1 MPSADAPLRYERR
14 FAISFGGVLLVL
26 MLLATGATFLLLQQ
40 QQERDEDR
48 LCETITAIVSESISR
63 VSFSGKHHAR
73 LMAQD
78 ILVRAPQLAYISI
91 ETKAGEVLAHSSPE
105 RNDSRLNEEALAQ
118 AKQSLESG
126 RPVLTQR
133 HWGKDLVKEVIVPYR
148 GGFDNQ
154 VLGVVRVGVGLSESR
169 AVMAAIMARL
179 LVLIA
184 CLTMAAIFAVF
195 WLSRYYGR
203 TTTSLASQL
212 RGILDNAPL
221 AICVSD
227 SKGHL
232 LACSAAFHSLLR
244 TSGSES
250 CPECLLVSM
259 LPPEASILM
268 QQLLAQEYSA
278 LTRINEEL
286 NVSLPEGERIWHFLG
301 FPISLSTSGAVLQYC
316 VVISDITEEKSAQ
329 RRMQDVLE
337 RLRTITATVPV
348 VLYEVAP
355 ANTDPL
361 EFRFGFVSEKVR
373 ELLGISADELMRDP
387 GILLSLVHP
396 DDREGFMQANYDAL
410 RRLGPF
416 LYDFR
421 VELQNGEQK
430 WVRAASI
437 PGGSSA
443 QSTSWSGYLMDISQS
458 KLAGLA
464 LASSEKKYRLL
475 VEHQTDLVVKVN
487 TSGRFLYVSPSYCQ
501 TFGKSEEELLKT
513 TFMPLVHEDDKE
525 ATRDAMEA
533 LYVPPHTAY
542 MEQRAMTANGWRWF
556 AWNDSAVVDASGAI
570 VEIIGVGRDITERKN
585 LELRLADQLAFQQAL
600 MDTIPYAV
608 FYKGPDSRFVGF
620 NKAYEDCF
628 GVRREDLIGK
638 RVLDLE
644 YLPMAD
650 RNAYQAEDVAVIE
663 SAGRV
668 HKEMP
673 IPFADGKLHQ
683 TLYSVTGFRLSDG
696 QTGGLIG
703 IIVDI
708 TERKYNEEKHRVL
721 FEASP
726 DAIFLVKNSLIVDCN
741 PKALTLMNC
750 GKDQLTGRNPGE
762 LSPTFQAGGEESVA
776 LATRRMQEALEGRP
790 QTFEWVHQR
799 PDGTEF
805 TAEVSLSVMDLY
817 SETFVICFFRDITDR
832 KRMQELMVQTEKM
845 MSVGGLAAGMAHEIN
860 NPLSGILQSIQVMSR
875 RLKSPDPTN
884 LKAAEEAGCT
894 FESIKHFM
902 ERREILTSLETM
914 RDAGVRAARI
924 VASMLEFSR
933 TSSSEFAPVE
943 INSLL
948 NKSLDLCATDYDL
961 KKKYDFRKIVIEKE
975 FASGLSPVLGSATQI
990 QQVFMNILTNS
1001 AQALAGAAS
1010 PTLSLRTE
1018 ASEGWVR
1025 IEIEDN
1031 GPGMSPDVRKRIF
1044 EPFFTT
1050 KGVGEGT
1057 GLGLSVSY
1065 YIITNN
1071 HGGTLDVESSPGE
1084 GARFIIRLK
1093 AAKAVVRSQS

>member
-1 MPSADAPLRYERR
+1 MPRTRQTASFHYERTL
-14 FAISFGGVLLVL
+14 AMSFGGVVLVL
-26 MLLATGATFLLLQQ
+26 MLLATGATFLLLQKD
-40 QQERDEDR
+40 QEREEDR

-78 ILVRAPQLAYISI
+78 ILARAPQLAYISI

-105 RNDSRLNEEALAQ
+105 RNDSRVNEDALALS
-118 AKQSLESG
+118 KQSLESG
-126 RPVLTQR
+126 RPVLVQR
-133 HWGKDLVKEVIVPYR
+133 YWGKDLVKEVIVPYR

-154 VLGVVRVGVGLSESR
+154 VMGVVRVGVGLSESR
-169 AVMAAIMARL
+169 GALAEITVKLLLLIAGLTGAAI
-179 LVLIA
+179 V
-184 CLTMAAIFAVF
+184 AVF
-195 WLSRYYGR
+195 WLSRYYGK

-227 SKGHL
+227 SKGRL
-232 LACSAAFHSLLR
+232 LACSQAFHALLK

-250 CPECLLVSM
+250 GPDCLLVSM
-259 LPPEASILM
+259 LPAEARSLM
-268 QQLLAQEYSA
+268 QQLVEQEFSA
-278 LTRINEEL
+278 FTRVNEEL

-301 FPISLSTSGAVLQYC
+301 FPISQSASGAVLQYC
-316 VVISDITEEKSAQ
+316 VVIRDITEEKSAQ
-329 RRMQDVLE
+329 KRMQDVLE

-361 EFRFGFVSEKVR
+361 EFRFGFMSEKVR
-373 ELLGISADELMRDP
+373 ELLGVSADELKRDP
-387 GILLSLVHP
+387 GIFLSLVHP

-421 VELQNGEQK
+421 VELENGEQK

-443 QSTSWSGYLMDISQS
+443 NSLSWSGYLMDITQS
-458 KLAGLA
+458 KLAALA

-475 VEHQTDLVVKVN
+475 VEYQTDLVVKVD
-487 TSGRFLYVSPSYCQ
+487 TAGRFLYVSPSYCQ
-501 TFGKSEEELLKT
+501 AFGKSEEELLNT
-513 TFMPLVHEDDKE
+513 DFMPLVHEDDKE
-525 ATRDAMEA
+525 ATRDAMET

-542 MEQRAMTANGWRWF
+542 MEQRAMTADGWRWF

-570 VEIIGVGRDITERKN
+570 VEIVGVGRDITERKN

-608 FYKGPDSRFVGF
+608 FYKGPDSRFLGF

-650 RNAYQAEDVAVIE
+650 RTAYQAEDVAVIE
-663 SAGRV
+663 SVGRV

-683 TLYSVTGFRLSDG
+683 TLYSVTGFRLSEG
-696 QTGGLIG
+696 QAGGLIG
-703 IIVDI
+703 VIVDI

-726 DAIFLVKNSLIVDCN
+726 DGIFLVKDNLIVDCN
-741 PKALTLMNC
+741 PRALHLMNC
-750 GKDQLTGRNPGE
+750 AKAALIGHNPGE
-762 LSPTFQAGGEESVA
+762 FSPAFQPGGEPSVE
-776 LATRRMQEALEGRP
+776 LADRKFQEALQGKT
-790 QTFEWVHQR
+790 QSFEWVHMR

-805 TAEVSLSVMDLY
+805 TAEVTLSVMDLY
-817 SETFVICFFRDITDR
+817 SETFVIGFFRDITDR
-832 KRMQELMVQTEKM
+832 KQMQELMVQTEKM

-860 NPLSGILQSIQVMSR
+860 NPLSGILQNIQVMSR
-875 RLKSPDPTN
+875 RLKSPDPAN
-884 LKAAEEAGCT
+884 IKAAEEAGCT
-894 FESIKHFM
+894 FDSIKRFM
-902 ERREILTSLETM
+902 EKREILVSLGAM
-914 RDAGVRAARI
+914 REAGERAARI

-933 TSSSEFAPVE
+933 SSSSDFAPVE
-943 INSLL
+943 INTLL
-948 NKSLDLCATDYDL
+948 DKSLDLCATDYDL
-961 KKKYDFRKIVIEKE
+961 KKKYDFRNIVIAKQYDPN
-975 FASGLSPVLGSATQI
+975 LPPVLGSATQI

-1001 AQALAGAAS
+1001 AQAVAGAAS
-1010 PTLSLRTE
+1010 PALSLRTE
-1018 ASEGWVR
+1018 ASDGWVR

-1031 GPGMSPDVRKRIF
+1031 GPGMSSQVRKRIF

-1050 KGVGEGT
+1050 KGVGVGT

-1065 YIITNN
+1065 YIIANN

-1084 GARFIIRLK
+1084 GSRFIIRLK
-1093 AAKAVVRSQS
+1093 AA